1 MSITDGTPATRHA
14 PMSPTRKISLVA
26 GALYLLTFVS
36 IPTLA
41 LYGPVSDPNFITG
54 AGPDTPIIIGGIL
67 EIIVALAGI
76 GTAVALFPVVKR
88 QNEGLALGVVAAR
101 VFEAAAM
108 FAGVVC
114 LLALVTLRQAGL
126 GAGSVPTGQ
135 ALGSLHNWFFM
146 AQNLMPAANALM
158 LGTLMYKS
166 RLVPRALP
174 IMGFIGAPLLIVS
187 TFATILGL
195 NEQVSAWSG
204 LSALPVAA
212 WELSLGIWLAF
223 KGFKPSPITAGM
235 DAAKGA
241 ARNPAAYRGAAG

>member
-1 MSITDGTPATRHA
+1 MTITDHTTATGRA
-14 PMSPTRKISLVA
+14 PMSSSRKTSLVA

-41 LYGPVSDPNFITG
+41 LYRPVAETNFITG
-54 AGPDTPIIIGGIL
+54 AGPDAPIIIGGIL

-76 GTAVALFPVVKR
+76 GTAVALFPVIKR

-114 LLALVTLRQAGL
+114 LLALVTLRQAGG
-126 GAGSVPTGQ
+126 GAGSLATGQ
-135 ALGSLHNWFFM
+135 ALVSMHNWFFM

-187 TFATILGL
+187 TFATILGV
-195 NEQVSAWSG
+195 NDQISAWSG

-212 WELSLGIWLAF
+212 WEFSLGAWLAF
-223 KGFKPSPITAGM
+223 KGFKPSPITAEM
-235 DAAKGA
+235 DSA
-241 ARNPAAYRGAAG
+241 RGAGRGASA

>member
-1 MSITDGTPATRHA
+1 MTITARTTASRRI
-14 PMSPTRKISLVA
+14 PMSSSRKTSLTA
-26 GALYLLTFVS
+26 GLLYLLTFVS
-36 IPTLA
+36 IPTLV
-41 LYGPVSDPNFITG
+41 LYGPVADPHFITG
-54 AGPDTPIIIGGIL
+54 TGPDTQIIIGGLL
-67 EIIVALAGI
+67 EIVVALAGI

-114 LLALVTLRQAGL
+114 LLALVTLRQAGVGTAGL
-126 GAGSVPTGQ
+126 GTGQ
-135 ALGSLHNWFFM
+135 ALVAMHNWFFM

-187 TFATILGL
+187 TVATTMGV

-212 WELSLGIWLAF
+212 WEFSLGIWLAF
-223 KGFKPSPITAGM
+223 KGFKPSPITAEM
-235 DAAKGA
+235 DAARA
-241 ARNPAAYRGAAG
+241 SHRRATA

>member
-1 MSITDGTPATRHA
+1 MTTTEHATPTRRA
-14 PMSPTRKISLVA
+14 PMSSTRKTSLVA

-36 IPTLA
+36 IPTLV
-41 LYGPVSDPNFITG
+41 LYSPVAEPNFITG
-54 AGPDTPIIIGGIL
+54 SGPDMPIIIGGVL

-101 VFEAAAM
+101 IFEAAAM
-108 FAGVVC
+108 FAGVAC
-114 LLALVTLRQAGL
+114 LLALVTLRQAG
-126 GAGSVPTGQ
+126 AGSGSLATGQ
-135 ALGSLHNWFFM
+135 ALVALHHWFFM

-174 IMGFIGAPLLIVS
+174 VMGFIGAPLLIIS
-187 TFATILGL
+187 TFATIFGI
-195 NEQVSAWSG
+195 NDQISAFSG

-212 WELSLGIWLAF
+212 WEFSLGLWLLV
-223 KGFKPSPITAGM
+223 KGFKPSPITTGMEHRAGTV
-235 DAAKGA
+235 G
-241 ARNPAAYRGAAG
+241 

>member
-1 MSITDGTPATRHA
+1 MATTARIAPAPRLTMD
-14 PMSPTRKISLVA
+14 PLRKTALVA
-26 GALYLLTFVS
+26 GVLYLISFVS

-41 LYGPVSDPNFITG
+41 LYRPVADPQFVTG
-54 AGPDTPIIIGGIL
+54 AGPDLPIIIGGIL

-101 VFEAAAM
+101 VFEAAAI

-114 LLALVTLRQAGL
+114 LLALVSLRQAG
-126 GAGSVPTGQ
+126 AGTTAVATGQ
-135 ALGSLHNWFFM
+135 ALVALHNWFFM

-166 RLVPRALP
+166 GLVPRALP
-174 IMGFIGAPLLIVS
+174 IMGFIGAPLLTIS
-187 TFATILGL
+187 TFATILGVNDQL
-195 NEQVSAWSG
+195 SAWSG

-212 WELSLGIWLAF
+212 WEFSLGLWLAI

-235 DAAKGA
+235 AAPQRT
-241 ARNPAAYRGAAG
+241 AR